1 MRVIQVD
8 RDILEKK
15 DTYAA
20 ANRARL
26 AAAGMAAV
34 NSMSS
39 PPSAKTTMLVRTFT
53 ELSSRYPIAVIEGD
67 PQTSMARVHLIE
79 TSAGI
84 CSGRGLVRDRRQR
97 RWDGD
102 DTRTRRRRADEPPA

>member
-39 PPSAKTTMLVRTFT
+39 PPSAKTMLVRTFT
-53 ELSSRYPIAVIEGD
+53 ELGSRYPIAVIEGD

-84 CSGRGLVRDRRQR
+84 CSGRGRVRGRRQR